1 MTITDE
7 VTMKI
12 IGIASSPRKGANSQ
26 TLVEHIL
33 SGAEKAGATTELVR
47 LCDLDIRPCI
57 GCNGCKKG
65 NGCVQK
71 DDFAGLARKLETSD
85 AVVIGSPV
93 YFGRLNAQVY
103 PFIDRCYSLLKPDFS
118 TDFPKGKKIAV
129 ALTCGSLGAETVNPL
144 DAYVKHIF
152 SSFLGFADAGFVW
165 QNQCFAPDDLAKF
178 TDTIRKAE
186 SLGTSLVK

>member
-1 MTITDE
+1 
-7 VTMKI
+7 MKI
-12 IGIASSPRKGANSQ
+12 IGISSSPRKGGNSQ

-33 SGAEKAGATTELVR
+33 SGAEKAGAKTELVR

-57 GCNGCKKG
+57 GCNNCKKG

-71 DDFAGLARKLETSD
+71 DDFAGLIGDLETAD

-93 YFGRLNAQVY
+93 YWGRLNAQAY

-129 ALTCGSLGAETVNPL
+129 ALTCGGLGEETVNPL
-144 DAYVKHIF
+144 DVYVKHIF
-152 SSFLGFADAGFVW
+152 SYLGFADAGFVW

-178 TDTIRKAE
+178 TDTILKAE
-186 SLGTSLVK
+186 SLGKSLVP

>member
-1 MTITDE
+1 MTISDE

-47 LCDLDIRPCI
+47 LSDLDIKPCI
-57 GCNGCKKG
+57 GCSGCKKG

-71 DDFAGLARKLETSD
+71 DDFAGLARKLETAD
-85 AVVIGSPV
+85 AVVFGSPV
-93 YFGRLNAQVY
+93 YWGRLNAQAY

-118 TDFPKGKKIAV
+118 TDFPKGKKLAV
-129 ALTCGSLGAETVNPL
+129 ALTSGSLGAETVNPI

-152 SSFLGFADAGFVW
+152 SFLGFTDAGFVW
-165 QNQCFAPDDLAKF
+165 QNQCFAPDDLVKF
-178 TDTIRKAE
+178 TDTIQKAE
-186 SLGTSLVK
+186 TLGTSLVK